1 MIAACGQR
9 VALIGIGSHV
19 PERVMSNDEI
29 ATMVETSDE
38 WIAQRTG
45 IRERRIA
52 AAADSSAS
60 LGAEAARRAL
70 ASAGIDA
77 AELDLIVTATA
88 SPDYYFPATASL
100 IGERIGAGEVAGYDL
115 SAACTGF
122 IYALAQAYSQIAAGM
137 AETVLVVGTEVFSR
151 LLDWSDRSTCIL
163 FGDGAGAVV
172 LRRDDDR
179 HGLRG
184 FELGADGSGALL
196 LSVAAAGHAAD
207 HDEGPFV
214 QMNGPE
220 VYKFATRVVVDSSL
234 RSLEAAGLG
243 VEDVDVFV
251 PHQANRRII
260 DHAARRLG
268 LDEAKVF
275 SNVDRYGNTSAGSIP
290 ICLDEG
296 LAAGPDR
303 AGRRRADGRL
313 RRRPGLGIVRDGV
326 DKGARMSKIAFCFP
340 GQGSQRVGMGREL
353 AEAFP
358 EAADVFDRAGRAAG
372 FDVRAVSFDGPLDQ
386 LSRTEITQP
395 ALMAASL
402 AAYSAV
408 TAAQPA
414 ARRRRGRP
422 QRRRVRGAGGGRCRR
437 PRRAVRAG
445 ERAWPDQRRR
455 PVPVAAWRPCSSS
468 TTTRSSGSARS
479 GTTSGRPT
487 TTARARW

>member
-1 MIAACGQR
+1 
-9 VALIGIGSHV
+9 
-19 PERVMSNDEI
+19 
-29 ATMVETSDE
+29 MVETSDE

-52 AAADSSAS
+52 AASDSSAS
-60 LGAEAARRAL
+60 LGAEAARQAL
-70 ASAGIDA
+70 PSAGIDA
-77 AELDLIVTATA
+77 GEIDLIVAATA

-122 IYALAQAYSQIAAGM
+122 IYALAQAYSQIAAGL

-151 LLDWSDRSTCIL
+151 LLNWSDRSTCIL

-243 VEDVDVFV
+243 VDDVDVFV

-296 LAAGPDR
+296 WRQGRIGPGD
-303 AGRRRADGRL
+303 
-313 RRRPGLGIVRDGV
+313 IVL
-326 DKGARMSKIAFCFP
+326 M
-340 GQGSQRVGMGREL
+340 VG
-353 AEAFP
+353 F
-358 EAADVFDRAGRAAG
+358 
-372 FDVRAVSFDGPLDQ
+372 
-386 LSRTEITQP
+386 
-395 ALMAASL
+395 
-402 AAYSAV
+402 
-408 TAAQPA
+408 
-414 ARRRRGRP
+414 
-422 QRRRVRGAGGGRCRR
+422 GGGLAWGSC
-437 PRRAVRAG
+437 VMEWTK
-445 ERAWPDQRRR
+445 ERA
-455 PVPVAAWRPCSSS
+455 
-468 TTTRSSGSARS
+468 
-479 GTTSGRPT
+479 
-487 TTARARW
+487 

>member
-19 PERVMSNDEI
+19 PDRVMSNDEI

-52 AAADSSAS
+52 AASDSSAS

-77 AELDLIVTATA
+77 GELDLIVTATA

-214 QMNGPE
+214 RMNGPE

-296 LAAGPDR
+296 WRQGRIGPGDVV
-303 AGRRRADGRL
+303 L
-313 RRRPGLGIVRDGV
+313 
-326 DKGARMSKIAFCFP
+326 M
-340 GQGSQRVGMGREL
+340 VG
-353 AEAFP
+353 F
-358 EAADVFDRAGRAAG
+358 
-372 FDVRAVSFDGPLDQ
+372 
-386 LSRTEITQP
+386 
-395 ALMAASL
+395 
-402 AAYSAV
+402 
-408 TAAQPA
+408 
-414 ARRRRGRP
+414 
-422 QRRRVRGAGGGRCRR
+422 GGGLAWGSC
-437 PRRAVRAG
+437 VMEWTK
-445 ERAWPDQRRR
+445 ERA
-455 PVPVAAWRPCSSS
+455 
-468 TTTRSSGSARS
+468 
-479 GTTSGRPT
+479 
-487 TTARARW
+487 

>member
-52 AAADSSAS
+52 AEADSSAT

-70 ASAGIDA
+70 LSAGIDA
-77 AELDLIVTATA
+77 GELDLIVTATA

-122 IYALAQAYSQIAAGM
+122 IYALAQAYSQIAAGL

-172 LRRDDDR
+172 LRRDEDR

-214 QMNGPE
+214 RMNGPE

-290 ICLDEG
+290 LCLDEAWRQGRIRPGDIVLMVGFGGG
-296 LAAGPDR
+296 LAW
-303 AGRRRADGRL
+303 
-313 RRRPGLGIVRDGV
+313 
-326 DKGARMSKIAFCFP
+326 
-340 GQGSQRVGMGREL
+340 GSCVMEWTK
-353 AEAFP
+353 E
-358 EAADVFDRAGRAAG
+358 
-372 FDVRAVSFDGPLDQ
+372 
-386 LSRTEITQP
+386 RT
-395 ALMAASL
+395 
-402 AAYSAV
+402 
-408 TAAQPA
+408 
-414 ARRRRGRP
+414 
-422 QRRRVRGAGGGRCRR
+422 
-437 PRRAVRAG
+437 
-445 ERAWPDQRRR
+445 
-455 PVPVAAWRPCSSS
+455 
-468 TTTRSSGSARS
+468 
-479 GTTSGRPT
+479 
-487 TTARARW
+487 

>member
-52 AAADSSAS
+52 AEADSSAT

-70 ASAGIDA
+70 LSAGIDA
-77 AELDLIVTATA
+77 GELDLIVTATA

-100 IGERIGAGEVAGYDL
+100 IGERLGAGEVAGYDL

-122 IYALAQAYSQIAAGM
+122 IYALAQAYSQIASGL

-196 LSVAAAGHAAD
+196 LSVAAAGHGAD

-214 QMNGPE
+214 RMHGPE
-220 VYKFATRVVVDSSL
+220 VDKFATRVVVDSSL

-268 LDEAKVF
+268 LEEARVF

-290 ICLDEG
+290 LCLDEAWRQGRIGPGDIVLMVGFGGG
-296 LAAGPDR
+296 LAW
-303 AGRRRADGRL
+303 
-313 RRRPGLGIVRDGV
+313 
-326 DKGARMSKIAFCFP
+326 
-340 GQGSQRVGMGREL
+340 GSCVMEW
-353 AEAFP
+353 
-358 EAADVFDRAGRAAG
+358 
-372 FDVRAVSFDGPLDQ
+372 
-386 LSRTEITQP
+386 TK
-395 ALMAASL
+395 
-402 AAYSAV
+402 
-408 TAAQPA
+408 
-414 ARRRRGRP
+414 
-422 QRRRVRGAGGGRCRR
+422 
-437 PRRAVRAG
+437 
-445 ERAWPDQRRR
+445 ERA
-455 PVPVAAWRPCSSS
+455 
-468 TTTRSSGSARS
+468 
-479 GTTSGRPT
+479 
-487 TTARARW
+487 

>member
-52 AAADSSAS
+52 AEPDSSAT

-70 ASAGIDA
+70 LSAGIDA
-77 AELDLIVTATA
+77 VELDLIVTATA

-100 IGERIGAGEVAGYDL
+100 IGERISAGEVAGYDL

-122 IYALAQAYSQIAAGM
+122 IYALAQAYSQIAAGL

-214 QMNGPE
+214 RMNGPE

-275 SNVDRYGNTSAGSIP
+275 ANVDRYGNTSAGSIP
-290 ICLDEG
+290 LCLDEAWRQGRIEPGDIVLMVGFGGG
-296 LAAGPDR
+296 LAW
-303 AGRRRADGRL
+303 
-313 RRRPGLGIVRDGV
+313 
-326 DKGARMSKIAFCFP
+326 
-340 GQGSQRVGMGREL
+340 GSCVMEW
-353 AEAFP
+353 
-358 EAADVFDRAGRAAG
+358 
-372 FDVRAVSFDGPLDQ
+372 
-386 LSRTEITQP
+386 TK
-395 ALMAASL
+395 
-402 AAYSAV
+402 
-408 TAAQPA
+408 
-414 ARRRRGRP
+414 
-422 QRRRVRGAGGGRCRR
+422 
-437 PRRAVRAG
+437 
-445 ERAWPDQRRR
+445 ERA
-455 PVPVAAWRPCSSS
+455 
-468 TTTRSSGSARS
+468 
-479 GTTSGRPT
+479 
-487 TTARARW
+487 

>member
-19 PERVMSNDEI
+19 PDRVMSNDEI

-52 AAADSSAS
+52 AASDSSAT

-70 ASAGIDA
+70 ESAGIDA
-77 AELDLIVTATA
+77 GELDLIVTATA

-100 IGERIGAGEVAGYDL
+100 IGERIGAREVAGYDL

-122 IYALAQAYSQIAAGM
+122 IYALAQAYSQIAAGL

-172 LRRDDDR
+172 LRRDEDR

-214 QMNGPE
+214 RMNGPE

-268 LDEAKVF
+268 LDDAKVF

-290 ICLDEG
+290 ICLDEAWRQGRIGPGDIVLMVGFGGG
-296 LAAGPDR
+296 LAWGSCVMEWTKE
-303 AGRRRADGRL
+303 
-313 RRRPGLGIVRDGV
+313 RP
-326 DKGARMSKIAFCFP
+326 
-340 GQGSQRVGMGREL
+340 
-353 AEAFP
+353 
-358 EAADVFDRAGRAAG
+358 
-372 FDVRAVSFDGPLDQ
+372 
-386 LSRTEITQP
+386 
-395 ALMAASL
+395 
-402 AAYSAV
+402 
-408 TAAQPA
+408 
-414 ARRRRGRP
+414 
-422 QRRRVRGAGGGRCRR
+422 
-437 PRRAVRAG
+437 
-445 ERAWPDQRRR
+445 
-455 PVPVAAWRPCSSS
+455 
-468 TTTRSSGSARS
+468 
-479 GTTSGRPT
+479 
-487 TTARARW
+487 

>member
-1 MIAACGQR
+1 M
-9 VALIGIGSHV
+9 
-19 PERVMSNDEI
+19 
-29 ATMVETSDE
+29 
-38 WIAQRTG
+38 
-45 IRERRIA
+45 
-52 AAADSSAS
+52 
-60 LGAEAARRAL
+60 
-70 ASAGIDA
+70 
-77 AELDLIVTATA
+77 TATA

-122 IYALAQAYSQIAAGM
+122 IYALAQAYSQIAAGL

-290 ICLDEG
+290 ICLDEAWRQGRIGPGDVVLMVGFGGG
-296 LAAGPDR
+296 LAW
-303 AGRRRADGRL
+303 
-313 RRRPGLGIVRDGV
+313 
-326 DKGARMSKIAFCFP
+326 
-340 GQGSQRVGMGREL
+340 GSCVMEW
-353 AEAFP
+353 
-358 EAADVFDRAGRAAG
+358 
-372 FDVRAVSFDGPLDQ
+372 
-386 LSRTEITQP
+386 TK
-395 ALMAASL
+395 
-402 AAYSAV
+402 
-408 TAAQPA
+408 
-414 ARRRRGRP
+414 
-422 QRRRVRGAGGGRCRR
+422 
-437 PRRAVRAG
+437 
-445 ERAWPDQRRR
+445 ERA
-455 PVPVAAWRPCSSS
+455 
-468 TTTRSSGSARS
+468 
-479 GTTSGRPT
+479 
-487 TTARARW
+487 

>member
-52 AAADSSAS
+52 AEADSSAT

-70 ASAGIDA
+70 LSAGIDA
-77 AELDLIVTATA
+77 GELDLIVTATA

-100 IGERIGAGEVAGYDL
+100 IGERLGAGEVAGYDL

-122 IYALAQAYSQIAAGM
+122 IYALAQAYSQIASGL

-172 LRRDDDR
+172 LRRDEDR

-214 QMNGPE
+214 RMNGPE

-290 ICLDEG
+290 LCLDEAWRQGRIRPGDIVLMVGFGGG
-296 LAAGPDR
+296 LAW
-303 AGRRRADGRL
+303 
-313 RRRPGLGIVRDGV
+313 
-326 DKGARMSKIAFCFP
+326 
-340 GQGSQRVGMGREL
+340 GSCVMEWTK
-353 AEAFP
+353 E
-358 EAADVFDRAGRAAG
+358 
-372 FDVRAVSFDGPLDQ
+372 
-386 LSRTEITQP
+386 RT
-395 ALMAASL
+395 
-402 AAYSAV
+402 
-408 TAAQPA
+408 
-414 ARRRRGRP
+414 
-422 QRRRVRGAGGGRCRR
+422 
-437 PRRAVRAG
+437 
-445 ERAWPDQRRR
+445 
-455 PVPVAAWRPCSSS
+455 
-468 TTTRSSGSARS
+468 
-479 GTTSGRPT
+479 
-487 TTARARW
+487 

>member
-52 AAADSSAS
+52 AEADSSAT

-70 ASAGIDA
+70 LSAGIA
-77 AELDLIVTATA
+77 AGELDLIVTATA

-122 IYALAQAYSQIAAGM
+122 IYALAQAYSQIASGL

-184 FELGADGSGALL
+184 FELGADGSGAMQ

-214 QMNGPE
+214 RMNGPE

-290 ICLDEG
+290 LCLDEAWRQGRIRPGDIVLMVGFGGG
-296 LAAGPDR
+296 LAW
-303 AGRRRADGRL
+303 
-313 RRRPGLGIVRDGV
+313 
-326 DKGARMSKIAFCFP
+326 
-340 GQGSQRVGMGREL
+340 GSCVMEWTK
-353 AEAFP
+353 E
-358 EAADVFDRAGRAAG
+358 
-372 FDVRAVSFDGPLDQ
+372 
-386 LSRTEITQP
+386 RT
-395 ALMAASL
+395 
-402 AAYSAV
+402 
-408 TAAQPA
+408 
-414 ARRRRGRP
+414 
-422 QRRRVRGAGGGRCRR
+422 
-437 PRRAVRAG
+437 
-445 ERAWPDQRRR
+445 
-455 PVPVAAWRPCSSS
+455 
-468 TTTRSSGSARS
+468 
-479 GTTSGRPT
+479 
-487 TTARARW
+487 

>member
-45 IRERRIA
+45 IHERRIA
-52 AAADSSAS
+52 AEPDSSAT

-70 ASAGIDA
+70 LSAGIA
-77 AELDLIVTATA
+77 AGELDLIVTATA

-122 IYALAQAYSQIAAGM
+122 IYALAQAYSQIAAGL

-214 QMNGPE
+214 RMNGPE

-268 LDEAKVF
+268 LDDAKVF

-290 ICLDEG
+290 LCLDEAWRQGRIGPGDIVLMVGFGGG
-296 LAAGPDR
+296 LAW
-303 AGRRRADGRL
+303 
-313 RRRPGLGIVRDGV
+313 
-326 DKGARMSKIAFCFP
+326 
-340 GQGSQRVGMGREL
+340 GSCVMEW
-353 AEAFP
+353 
-358 EAADVFDRAGRAAG
+358 
-372 FDVRAVSFDGPLDQ
+372 
-386 LSRTEITQP
+386 TK
-395 ALMAASL
+395 
-402 AAYSAV
+402 
-408 TAAQPA
+408 
-414 ARRRRGRP
+414 
-422 QRRRVRGAGGGRCRR
+422 
-437 PRRAVRAG
+437 
-445 ERAWPDQRRR
+445 ERA
-455 PVPVAAWRPCSSS
+455 
-468 TTTRSSGSARS
+468 
-479 GTTSGRPT
+479 
-487 TTARARW
+487 

>member
-1 MIAACGQR
+1 MITACRRG
-9 VALIGIGSHV
+9 VEMLGIGSFA
-19 PERVMSNDEI
+19 PERVVTNDEL
-29 ATMVETSDE
+29 ATRIETTDE
-38 WIAQRTG
+38 WIATRTG

-52 AAADSSAS
+52 SDAESAAD
-60 LGAEAARRAL
+60 LGTEAARQAL
-70 ASAGIDA
+70 EMAGMDAS
-77 AELDLIVTATA
+77 DLGVIVVATA

-100 IGERIGAGEVAGYDL
+100 IGERIGAGEVAGFDL

-122 IYALAQAYSQIAAGM
+122 IYALAQAYSQIAAGL

-196 LSVAAAGHAAD
+196 LSVAAVGHAAD

-243 VEDVDVFV
+243 VADVDVFV

-268 LDEAKVF
+268 IDEAKVF
-275 SNVDRYGNTSAGSIP
+275 ANVDQYGNTSAGSIP

-296 LAAGPDR
+296 WRQGRIGPGD
-303 AGRRRADGRL
+303 
-313 RRRPGLGIVRDGV
+313 IVL
-326 DKGARMSKIAFCFP
+326 M
-340 GQGSQRVGMGREL
+340 VG
-353 AEAFP
+353 F
-358 EAADVFDRAGRAAG
+358 
-372 FDVRAVSFDGPLDQ
+372 
-386 LSRTEITQP
+386 
-395 ALMAASL
+395 
-402 AAYSAV
+402 
-408 TAAQPA
+408 
-414 ARRRRGRP
+414 
-422 QRRRVRGAGGGRCRR
+422 GGGL
-437 PRRAVRAG
+437 
-445 ERAWPDQRRR
+445 AW
-455 PVPVAAWRPCSSS
+455 
-468 TTTRSSGSARS
+468 GSCVMEWTKEHA
-479 GTTSGRPT
+479 
-487 TTARARW
+487 

>member
-1 MIAACGQR
+1 MIAACDQR

-29 ATMVETSDE
+29 ATMVDTSDE

-52 AAADSSAS
+52 AASDSSAT

-70 ASAGIDA
+70 ESAGVDA
-77 AELDLIVTATA
+77 GELDLIVTATA
-88 SPDYYFPATASL
+88 SPDYYFPATALL

-122 IYALAQAYSQIAAGM
+122 IYALAQAYSQIAAGL

-172 LRRDDDR
+172 LRRGDHR

-214 QMNGPE
+214 RMNGPE

-290 ICLDEG
+290 ICLDEAWRQGRIGPGDVVLMVGFGGG
-296 LAAGPDR
+296 LAW
-303 AGRRRADGRL
+303 
-313 RRRPGLGIVRDGV
+313 
-326 DKGARMSKIAFCFP
+326 
-340 GQGSQRVGMGREL
+340 GSCVMEW
-353 AEAFP
+353 
-358 EAADVFDRAGRAAG
+358 
-372 FDVRAVSFDGPLDQ
+372 
-386 LSRTEITQP
+386 TK
-395 ALMAASL
+395 
-402 AAYSAV
+402 
-408 TAAQPA
+408 
-414 ARRRRGRP
+414 
-422 QRRRVRGAGGGRCRR
+422 
-437 PRRAVRAG
+437 
-445 ERAWPDQRRR
+445 ERA
-455 PVPVAAWRPCSSS
+455 
-468 TTTRSSGSARS
+468 
-479 GTTSGRPT
+479 
-487 TTARARW
+487 

>member
-19 PERVMSNDEI
+19 PDRVMSNDEI

-52 AAADSSAS
+52 AASDSSAT

-70 ASAGIDA
+70 ESAGIDA
-77 AELDLIVTATA
+77 GELDLIVTATA

-122 IYALAQAYSQIAAGM
+122 IYALAQAYSQIAAGL

-214 QMNGPE
+214 RMNGPE

-268 LDEAKVF
+268 LEEARVF

-290 ICLDEG
+290 LCLDEAWRQGRIEPGDIVLMVGFGGG
-296 LAAGPDR
+296 LAW
-303 AGRRRADGRL
+303 
-313 RRRPGLGIVRDGV
+313 
-326 DKGARMSKIAFCFP
+326 
-340 GQGSQRVGMGREL
+340 GSCVMEW
-353 AEAFP
+353 
-358 EAADVFDRAGRAAG
+358 
-372 FDVRAVSFDGPLDQ
+372 
-386 LSRTEITQP
+386 TK
-395 ALMAASL
+395 
-402 AAYSAV
+402 
-408 TAAQPA
+408 
-414 ARRRRGRP
+414 
-422 QRRRVRGAGGGRCRR
+422 
-437 PRRAVRAG
+437 
-445 ERAWPDQRRR
+445 ERA
-455 PVPVAAWRPCSSS
+455 
-468 TTTRSSGSARS
+468 
-479 GTTSGRPT
+479 
-487 TTARARW
+487 

>member
-45 IRERRIA
+45 IHERRIA
-52 AAADSSAS
+52 AEPDSSAT

-70 ASAGIDA
+70 LSAGIDA
-77 AELDLIVTATA
+77 GELDLIVTATA

-100 IGERIGAGEVAGYDL
+100 IGQRIGAREVAGYDL

-122 IYALAQAYSQIAAGM
+122 IYALAQAYSQIAAGL

-214 QMNGPE
+214 RMNGPE

-234 RSLEAAGLG
+234 RSLEAAGLC

-268 LDEAKVF
+268 LDEARVF

-290 ICLDEG
+290 LCLDEAWRQGRIGPGDIVLMVGFGGG
-296 LAAGPDR
+296 LAW
-303 AGRRRADGRL
+303 
-313 RRRPGLGIVRDGV
+313 
-326 DKGARMSKIAFCFP
+326 
-340 GQGSQRVGMGREL
+340 GSCVMEWTK
-353 AEAFP
+353 E
-358 EAADVFDRAGRAAG
+358 
-372 FDVRAVSFDGPLDQ
+372 
-386 LSRTEITQP
+386 RT
-395 ALMAASL
+395 
-402 AAYSAV
+402 
-408 TAAQPA
+408 
-414 ARRRRGRP
+414 
-422 QRRRVRGAGGGRCRR
+422 
-437 PRRAVRAG
+437 
-445 ERAWPDQRRR
+445 
-455 PVPVAAWRPCSSS
+455 
-468 TTTRSSGSARS
+468 
-479 GTTSGRPT
+479 
-487 TTARARW
+487 

>member
-1 MIAACGQR
+1 MIASCGQR

-19 PERVMSNDEI
+19 PDRVMSNDEI

-52 AAADSSAS
+52 DAADSSAS
-60 LGAEAARRAL
+60 LGAEAARRAV

-77 AELDLIVTATA
+77 GELDLIVTATA

-122 IYALAQAYSQIAAGM
+122 IYALAQAYSQIAAGL

-151 LLDWSDRSTCIL
+151 LLNWSDRSTCIL

-243 VEDVDVFV
+243 VDDVDVFV

-296 LAAGPDR
+296 WRQGRIGPGD
-303 AGRRRADGRL
+303 
-313 RRRPGLGIVRDGV
+313 IVL
-326 DKGARMSKIAFCFP
+326 M
-340 GQGSQRVGMGREL
+340 VG
-353 AEAFP
+353 F
-358 EAADVFDRAGRAAG
+358 
-372 FDVRAVSFDGPLDQ
+372 
-386 LSRTEITQP
+386 
-395 ALMAASL
+395 
-402 AAYSAV
+402 
-408 TAAQPA
+408 
-414 ARRRRGRP
+414 
-422 QRRRVRGAGGGRCRR
+422 GGGLAWGSC
-437 PRRAVRAG
+437 VMEWTK
-445 ERAWPDQRRR
+445 ERA
-455 PVPVAAWRPCSSS
+455 
-468 TTTRSSGSARS
+468 
-479 GTTSGRPT
+479 
-487 TTARARW
+487 

>member
-1 MIAACGQR
+1 
-9 VALIGIGSHV
+9 
-19 PERVMSNDEI
+19 
-29 ATMVETSDE
+29 MVETSDE

-52 AAADSSAS
+52 AASDSSAT

-70 ASAGIDA
+70 ESAGIDA
-77 AELDLIVTATA
+77 GELDLIVTATA

-100 IGERIGAGEVAGYDL
+100 IGERIGAREVAGYDL

-122 IYALAQAYSQIAAGM
+122 IYALAQAYSQIAAGL

-172 LRRDDDR
+172 LRRDEDR

-214 QMNGPE
+214 RMNGPE

-268 LDEAKVF
+268 LDDAKVF

-290 ICLDEG
+290 ICLDEAWRQGRIGPGDIVLMVGFGGG
-296 LAAGPDR
+296 LAWGSCVMEWTKE
-303 AGRRRADGRL
+303 
-313 RRRPGLGIVRDGV
+313 RP
-326 DKGARMSKIAFCFP
+326 
-340 GQGSQRVGMGREL
+340 
-353 AEAFP
+353 
-358 EAADVFDRAGRAAG
+358 
-372 FDVRAVSFDGPLDQ
+372 
-386 LSRTEITQP
+386 
-395 ALMAASL
+395 
-402 AAYSAV
+402 
-408 TAAQPA
+408 
-414 ARRRRGRP
+414 
-422 QRRRVRGAGGGRCRR
+422 
-437 PRRAVRAG
+437 
-445 ERAWPDQRRR
+445 
-455 PVPVAAWRPCSSS
+455 
-468 TTTRSSGSARS
+468 
-479 GTTSGRPT
+479 
-487 TTARARW
+487 

>member
-19 PERVMSNDEI
+19 PDRVMSNDEI
-29 ATMVETSDE
+29 ATMVDTSDE

-52 AAADSSAS
+52 ADSDSSAT

-70 ASAGIDA
+70 LSAGIDA
-77 AELDLIVTATA
+77 GELDLIVTATA

-122 IYALAQAYSQIAAGM
+122 IYALAQAYSQIAAGL

-196 LSVAAAGHAAD
+196 LSVTAAGHAAD
-207 HDEGPFV
+207 HGEGPFV
-214 QMNGPE
+214 RMNGPE

-290 ICLDEG
+290 ICLDEAWRQGRIRPGDIVLMVGFGGG
-296 LAAGPDR
+296 LAW
-303 AGRRRADGRL
+303 
-313 RRRPGLGIVRDGV
+313 
-326 DKGARMSKIAFCFP
+326 
-340 GQGSQRVGMGREL
+340 GSCVMEW
-353 AEAFP
+353 
-358 EAADVFDRAGRAAG
+358 
-372 FDVRAVSFDGPLDQ
+372 
-386 LSRTEITQP
+386 TK
-395 ALMAASL
+395 
-402 AAYSAV
+402 
-408 TAAQPA
+408 
-414 ARRRRGRP
+414 
-422 QRRRVRGAGGGRCRR
+422 
-437 PRRAVRAG
+437 
-445 ERAWPDQRRR
+445 ERA
-455 PVPVAAWRPCSSS
+455 
-468 TTTRSSGSARS
+468 
-479 GTTSGRPT
+479 
-487 TTARARW
+487 

>member
-19 PERVMSNDEI
+19 PDRVMGNDEI

-52 AAADSSAS
+52 ADADSSAS

-100 IGERIGAGEVAGYDL
+100 IGERIGAGEVAGFDL

-122 IYALAQAYSQIAAGM
+122 IYALAQAYSQIAAGL

-196 LSVAAAGHAAD
+196 LSVAAVGHAAG

-275 SNVDRYGNTSAGSIP
+275 ANVDRYGNTSAGSIP

-296 LAAGPDR
+296 WRQGRIGPGD
-303 AGRRRADGRL
+303 
-313 RRRPGLGIVRDGV
+313 IVL
-326 DKGARMSKIAFCFP
+326 M
-340 GQGSQRVGMGREL
+340 VG
-353 AEAFP
+353 F
-358 EAADVFDRAGRAAG
+358 
-372 FDVRAVSFDGPLDQ
+372 
-386 LSRTEITQP
+386 
-395 ALMAASL
+395 
-402 AAYSAV
+402 
-408 TAAQPA
+408 
-414 ARRRRGRP
+414 
-422 QRRRVRGAGGGRCRR
+422 GGGL
-437 PRRAVRAG
+437 
-445 ERAWPDQRRR
+445 AW
-455 PVPVAAWRPCSSS
+455 
-468 TTTRSSGSARS
+468 GSCVMEWTKEHA
-479 GTTSGRPT
+479 
-487 TTARARW
+487 

>member
-1 MIAACGQR
+1 MIAACSQR

-29 ATMVETSDE
+29 AKMVDTSDE

-52 AAADSSAS
+52 AASDSSAT

-70 ASAGIDA
+70 LSAGIDA
-77 AELDLIVTATA
+77 GELDLIVAATA

-122 IYALAQAYSQIAAGM
+122 IYALAQAYSQIAAGL

-184 FELGADGSGALL
+184 FELGADGSGAMQ

-207 HDEGPFV
+207 HDEGPYV
-214 QMNGPE
+214 RMNGPE

-234 RSLEAAGLG
+234 RSLEASGLG

-290 ICLDEG
+290 ICLDEAWRQGRIRAGDVVLMVGFGGG
-296 LAAGPDR
+296 LAW
-303 AGRRRADGRL
+303 
-313 RRRPGLGIVRDGV
+313 
-326 DKGARMSKIAFCFP
+326 
-340 GQGSQRVGMGREL
+340 GSCVMEW
-353 AEAFP
+353 
-358 EAADVFDRAGRAAG
+358 
-372 FDVRAVSFDGPLDQ
+372 
-386 LSRTEITQP
+386 TK
-395 ALMAASL
+395 
-402 AAYSAV
+402 
-408 TAAQPA
+408 
-414 ARRRRGRP
+414 
-422 QRRRVRGAGGGRCRR
+422 
-437 PRRAVRAG
+437 
-445 ERAWPDQRRR
+445 ERA
-455 PVPVAAWRPCSSS
+455 
-468 TTTRSSGSARS
+468 
-479 GTTSGRPT
+479 
-487 TTARARW
+487 

>member
-52 AAADSSAS
+52 AASDSSAT

-70 ASAGIDA
+70 ESAGIDA
-77 AELDLIVTATA
+77 GELDLIVTATA

-100 IGERIGAGEVAGYDL
+100 IGQRIGAGEVAGYDL

-122 IYALAQAYSQIAAGM
+122 IYALAQAYSQIAAGL

-214 QMNGPE
+214 RMNGPE

-268 LDEAKVF
+268 LDHARVF

-290 ICLDEG
+290 ICLDEAWRQGRIGPGDIVLMVGFGGG
-296 LAAGPDR
+296 LAWGSCVMEWTKE
-303 AGRRRADGRL
+303 
-313 RRRPGLGIVRDGV
+313 RP
-326 DKGARMSKIAFCFP
+326 
-340 GQGSQRVGMGREL
+340 
-353 AEAFP
+353 
-358 EAADVFDRAGRAAG
+358 
-372 FDVRAVSFDGPLDQ
+372 
-386 LSRTEITQP
+386 
-395 ALMAASL
+395 
-402 AAYSAV
+402 
-408 TAAQPA
+408 
-414 ARRRRGRP
+414 
-422 QRRRVRGAGGGRCRR
+422 
-437 PRRAVRAG
+437 
-445 ERAWPDQRRR
+445 
-455 PVPVAAWRPCSSS
+455 
-468 TTTRSSGSARS
+468 
-479 GTTSGRPT
+479 
-487 TTARARW
+487 

>member
-1 MIAACGQR
+1 VIAACGQR

-19 PERVMSNDEI
+19 PDRVMSNDEI

-52 AAADSSAS
+52 AASDSSAT

-70 ASAGIDA
+70 LSAGIDA
-77 AELDLIVTATA
+77 GELDLIVTATA

-100 IGERIGAGEVAGYDL
+100 IGERIGAREVAGYDL

-122 IYALAQAYSQIAAGM
+122 IYALAQAYSQIAAGL

-172 LRRDDDR
+172 LRRDEDR

-214 QMNGPE
+214 RMNGPE

-268 LDEAKVF
+268 LDDAKVF

-290 ICLDEG
+290 ICLDEAWRQGRIGPGDIVLMVGFGGG
-296 LAAGPDR
+296 LAWGSCVMEWTKE
-303 AGRRRADGRL
+303 
-313 RRRPGLGIVRDGV
+313 RP
-326 DKGARMSKIAFCFP
+326 
-340 GQGSQRVGMGREL
+340 
-353 AEAFP
+353 
-358 EAADVFDRAGRAAG
+358 
-372 FDVRAVSFDGPLDQ
+372 
-386 LSRTEITQP
+386 
-395 ALMAASL
+395 
-402 AAYSAV
+402 
-408 TAAQPA
+408 
-414 ARRRRGRP
+414 
-422 QRRRVRGAGGGRCRR
+422 
-437 PRRAVRAG
+437 
-445 ERAWPDQRRR
+445 
-455 PVPVAAWRPCSSS
+455 
-468 TTTRSSGSARS
+468 
-479 GTTSGRPT
+479 
-487 TTARARW
+487 